1 MDSVPSSHTF
11 KIWLYKVKCYVPFL
25 HKKRLKLK
33 ARIFEMHIL
42 TSTTGTPCGVQRN
55 SAGVS
60 AASTSSVV
68 VVSLSVSSQ
77 LLQLQPSPHVRSS
90 LTHPHLRLLKWFFL
104 HEHSFKSSFTLF
116 CTVKNFLVLSS
127 QPQHST
133 SNQNFQ
139 LVKADNGLEKLVP
152 RGLKPSKITV
162 NASIMLP
169 TKGCR
174 DRAL

>member
-1 MDSVPSSHTF
+1 
-11 KIWLYKVKCYVPFL
+11 
-25 HKKRLKLK
+25 
-33 ARIFEMHIL
+33 MHIL

-104 HEHSFKSSFTLF
+104 HEHSFKSSFTRALSLHPF
-116 CTVKNFLVLSS
+116 VGSIMEALTVILLGFKPLGQASQGHYQLLPVENFGWKL
-127 QPQHST
+127 
-133 SNQNFQ
+133 
-139 LVKADNGLEKLVP
+139 NGKVDWT
-152 RGLKPSKITV
+152 GLKYSDCAEQKH
-162 NASIMLP
+162 S
-169 TKGCR
+169 
-174 DRAL
+174 